1 MKRFADL
8 YAQLDATMSTTRKV
22 DAMAHYFTDAP
33 AEDAAWAA
41 YFLAGGR
48 PRRLIPAR
56 ALVDAVLR
64 TSALPEWLFAE
75 SYDAVGDLAETV
87 ALLLPEPEHR
97 VERGLAEWMT
107 KHVLP
112 LRGTP
117 PADTESAI
125 VGMWQSLDA
134 HERFVLNKLLTGE
147 FRVGVSRQLV
157 LRALARAFDVDE
169 KRLAHRFV
177 GYADGTHEPD
187 ASAFRALVSPDDA
200 DGGASLGHP
209 YPFFLSHPLQQPPEA
224 LGDVA
229 DWIVEWKWDGIRA
242 QLVRRGGQAW
252 MWSRGEEL
260 VTERFPEV
268 IDAAHALPDGTVLD
282 GELLAWDADAARPL
296 PFATMQRRI
305 GRLKLG
311 PKLLREAPVAL
322 LAFDLL
328 EHEGEDI
335 RETPLEQRRARLE
348 SIVAPIAGP
357 TLLLSRR
364 IDAPDWD
371 TLARLRKDSR
381 SRSVEGMMLKR
392 AQSVYGVGRTKSVA
406 VGDWW
411 KWKIDPLS
419 VDCVLVYAQPGHGR
433 RASLY
438 TDYTFAVWSG
448 PSGDPARTLV
458 PFAKAYS
465 GLTDEEIREVDATV
479 RRTTIERFGP
489 VRVVAP
495 TMVFELGFEGIQRS
509 ARHRSGIA
517 VRFPRML
524 RRRPDK
530 PVDEADTLQAL
541 RALLDAGSR

>member
-1 MKRFADL
+1 MKAFADL
-8 YAQLDATMSTTRKV
+8 YARLDATTSTTRKV
-22 DAMAHYFTDAP
+22 DAMAGYFANAP
-33 AEDAAWAA
+33 AADSAWAA

-48 PRRLIPAR
+48 PRRLIPVR
-56 ALVDAVLR
+56 ALVDAALR
-64 TSALPEWLFAE
+64 ANALPQWLFAE

-87 ALLLPEPEHR
+87 ALLLPEPAHR
-97 VERGLAEWMT
+97 VDRGLAEWMT
-107 KHVLP
+107 RHVLP
-112 LRGTP
+112 LRGAQ
-117 PADTESAI
+117 PAQIESAI
-125 VGMWQSLDA
+125 AAMWQSLDT

-157 LRALARAFDVDE
+157 LRALARAFGVDE

-177 GYADGTHEPD
+177 GYADSTHEPD
-187 ASAFRALVSPDDA
+187 ANSFRALVSPDDA
-200 DGGASLGHP
+200 DGNASRGHP
-209 YPFFLSHPLQQPPEA
+209 YPFFLSHPLQQPPET
-224 LGDVA
+224 LGAVA

-242 QLVRRGGQAW
+242 QLVRRCGQTW
-252 MWSRGEEL
+252 LWSRGEEL

-268 IDAAHALPDGTVLD
+268 IEAAHALPDGTVLD
-282 GELLAWDADAARPL
+282 GELLAWDAQAERPL

-311 PKLLREAPVAL
+311 PRLLREAPVAL

-328 EHEGEDI
+328 EHDGEDI
-335 RETPLEQRRARLE
+335 RDTPLVQRRALLE
-348 SIVAPIAGP
+348 AIVKPRTTPA
-357 TLLLSRR
+357 LLLSQR
-364 IDAPDWD
+364 IDASDWD
-371 TLARLRKDSR
+371 ALAQLREDSR

-392 AQSVYGVGRTKSVA
+392 AQSAYGVGRTKSIA

-448 PSGDPARTLV
+448 PPEDATRTLV

-465 GLTDEEIREVDATV
+465 GLTDEEIRDVDARV

-495 TMVFELGFEGIQRS
+495 SMVFELGFEGIQRS
-509 ARHRSGIA
+509 TRHKSGIA

-530 PVDEADTLQAL
+530 RVEEADTLRTL
-541 RALLDAGSR
+541 EALLDVR